1 MYTAISVLIFII
13 CVLLILIVLVQNSK
27 GGGLASSFA
36 SSNQIMGVRKTT
48 DFLEKATWTLAGG
61 MMILCVLATFF
72 IPRGENAV
80 KSAIQ
85 EQIEAQPVQQQTIPD
100 FPDQAGSRRKCPGNR
115 SCNTRRIIPLK
126 LKIECQYVSHTDIF
140 LLFCQTLFSPIF
152 YLLSF
157 FLYFSMI
164 YIFFPPLPFCRIFF
178 GTKYDKKEML

>member
-72 IPRGENAV
+72 IPRRKCSKICYPGTNRS
-80 KSAIQ
+80 SACS
-85 EQIEAQPVQQQTIPD
+85 ATNHPD
-100 FPDQAGSRRKCPGNR
+100 FPDQSGSRRKCPGNR